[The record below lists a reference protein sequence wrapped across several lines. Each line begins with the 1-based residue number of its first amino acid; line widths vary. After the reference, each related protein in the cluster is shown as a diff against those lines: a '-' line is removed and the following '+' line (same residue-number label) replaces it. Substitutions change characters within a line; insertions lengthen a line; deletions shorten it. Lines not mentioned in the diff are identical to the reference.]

1 MSEWHWETA
10 TESALFPPNVPNFID
25 GWREWFGVLRDDTPA
40 VAEIFS
46 REFIQN
52 FADAADELLAEEE
65 VDSTPSML
73 FRFVR
78 LTGSAAADVRAKLG
92 LEGHVDR
99 FNGMTA
105 AERDDHRLSDSAILA
120 ETNGELNLLVAIE
133 KFATGMYGPWEADG
147 RARDANGNRI
157 RRKMRDAL
165 IKPSGEKSSATS
177 LGSYGEGKRGVA
189 LASKIRTLV
198 AYSCFRAQPY
208 DPGVNKRLLGV
219 SYWRKHIK
227 NDWEYT
233 GLALFG
239 KRGQDGETERAVPFE
254 NSEADAVVSSLG
266 IEGLN
271 VRDHETLG
279 DLGTSWIIVEPAFN
293 ARELRDA
300 VARNWWPR
308 MEAMALHVSIID
320 SDQTEYRV
328 SGRELEPLR
337 PFIDAYQIA
346 AGLTTPRDHL
356 DRLAPLSVIDADIG
370 SLGSLGLTVDLAE
383 DGWSWDDADNNAHM
397 VAMIR
402 GGMVVQYETF
412 PRQRPTSIPP
422 FVRGA
427 FIVGDEAAQ
436 RKLRNAEPPLHN
448 LWVEDDRRG
457 YPKESVSL
465 AKRTYSKIN
474 EETKAFAQRFREEPP
489 PREHTFDTF
498 ARFFRT
504 SDDAHVMPPPDPIE
518 RSGVDPWTI
527 LVPSAER
534 LDPRLG
540 DPTQIRVIAQR
551 TLALKNDWKD
561 DELEVRV
568 RIGWEVVEDNDEG
581 AWAPELIDVD
591 EDAAPAGFTRDGEY
605 YIGRLT
611 KTSVEFTWT
620 SRFYSSDWITKA
632 SLLVEAV
639 AVGGD
644 DDA

>member
-1 MSEWHWETA
+1 MSAWHWERA

-25 GWREWFGVLRDDTPA
+25 GWREWYGVLRDDTPA
-40 VAEIFS
+40 VAEIFA

-52 FADAADELLAEEE
+52 FVDAADELLSEE
-65 VDSTPSML
+65 VTGSTPTMM

-78 LTGSAAADVRAKLG
+78 LTGAAAADVREKLG
-92 LEGHVDR
+92 LQGHVDR
-99 FNGMTA
+99 FAGMSN
-105 AERDDHRLSDSAILA
+105 AERDDHRLSDSALLA
-120 ETNGELNLLVAIE
+120 EPTGELNLLIAVE
-133 KFATGMYGPWEADG
+133 KFATGMYGPWSADG
-147 RARDANGNRI
+147 RARDGAGNSI

-198 AYSCFRAQPY
+198 AYTCFRGRPY

-227 NDWEYT
+227 DDWEYT
-233 GLALFG
+233 GLALLG

-254 NSEADAVVSSLG
+254 NTEADAVVTSLG
-266 IEGLN
+266 IESLS
-271 VRDHETLG
+271 VRDPDKLS

-293 ARELRDA
+293 AEELRDA

-308 MEAMALHVSIID
+308 MESMSLHVSIVD
-320 SDQTEYRV
+320 SDDNEHRV
-328 SGRELEPLR
+328 SGRELEALR

-346 AGLTTPRDHL
+346 AELTTPRDHV
-356 DRLAPLSVIDADIG
+356 DRRVSLSVIDDDIR

-383 DGWSWDDADNNAHM
+383 DGWSWDDVENNAHM

-474 EETKAFAQRFREEPP
+474 EETKAFAQRFREQPP
-489 PREHTFDTF
+489 PREYTFDTF

-504 SDDAHVMPPPDPIE
+504 SDEANVMPPPTPPE
-518 RSGVDPWTI
+518 PPTVDPWTI
-527 LVPSAER
+527 VVPTAER
-534 LDPRLG
+534 LDPRHG
-540 DPTQIRVIAQR
+540 DPTQLRVVAER
-551 TLALKNDWKD
+551 SLALKPHWVDE
-561 DELEVRV
+561 ELEVRV
-568 RIGWEVVEDNDEG
+568 CIGWEVVEDGYDG
-581 AWAPELIDVD
+581 VWAPELVDVD
-591 EDAAPAGFTRDGEY
+591 ADEIPAGFVRDGDFY
-605 YIGRLT
+605 VGKLT
-611 KTSVEFTWT
+611 KTPVRFAWT
-620 SRFYSSDWITKA
+620 SHFYSTDWITKA
-632 SLLVEAV
+632 SLLVEALG
-639 AVGGD
+639 AGD
-644 DDA
+644 GDNA